1 MKLLTVQALTSLTA
15 TGIITFTVTH
25 MHQSQFHFELLLW
38 LLHRITA
45 WPIAFVT
52 VRWIAPIYH
61 ILVNKLVCK
70 FKSP

>member
-15 TGIITFTVTH
+15 TGVITVIVTH

-38 LLHRITA
+38 LLHWAVA

-52 VRWIAPIYH
+52 VRWIAPIYLK
-61 ILVNKLVCK
+61 LVNILVCK
-70 FKSP
+70 FQSP

>member
-38 LLHRITA
+38 LLHWITA

-52 VRWIAPIYH
+52 VRWIAPIYAK
-61 ILVNKLVCK
+61 LVNILVCK
-70 FKSP
+70 FQSH